1 MSLDRAYRH
10 VQLEA
15 TKTIFDDLIDTHAKA
30 YLSAYPEIKEFS
42 DYGMSGTLKYYIG
55 MIWTSDFEKPDLQQ
69 LRIRGSRALAQ
80 NKIIELDLS
89 AITSEHTFFPGQIL
103 AFQAELSL
111 RRQLAVK
118 KFFDPI
124 KIAPPLKPS
133 DSEAE
138 ERRILFV
145 ASGPYMSID
154 KEDWTLFDKL
164 VENIKSSK
172 ATHVILMGPFVD
184 IENKYIK
191 AQYDVTW
198 KLIFD
203 KLIEGLY
210 DCECHI
216 YLVPSNRDIL
226 PNYLET
232 NYFYPMEEFNFKH
245 VLKPDVKPKC
255 KIEPV
260 KDPAQIDLGGIYV
273 DVTSAEVVSHFNQ
286 CISSINRKKPKIFEL
301 ISEHLIT
308 HGIYP
313 IYPSAKDI
321 AIDYTKLYE
330 YLRIDRLGSHIVIV
344 PSRND
349 TSVIKLEDRHVVLIN
364 RFSTKKVAVLMEL
377 PEFTNKVLEIR

>member
-1 MSLDRAYRH
+1 MASEKTFRH

-30 YLSAYPEIKEFS
+30 YLSAYADIKEFS
-42 DYGMSGTLKYYIG
+42 EFEMSGTLKYYIG
-55 MIWTSDFEKPDLQQ
+55 MVWTNDFEKPDLQQ
-69 LRIRGSRALAQ
+69 LRIRGSRTLAQ

-89 AITSEHTFFPGQIL
+89 AVASEHAFFPGQIL

-111 RRQLAVK
+111 RRQLTVK
-118 KFFDPI
+118 KFLDPM
-124 KIAPPLKPS
+124 KIAPPLKPF
-133 DSEAE
+133 DSKAE
-138 ERRILFV
+138 EKKILFV

-164 VENIKSSK
+164 IENIKSQE

-191 AQYDVTW
+191 AHYDATW

-203 KLIEGLY
+203 KMFEGLY

-216 YLVPSNRDIL
+216 YLIPSNRDIL
-226 PNYLET
+226 PSYLKT
-232 NYFYPMEEFNFKH
+232 NYFYPMEKVDFKH

-255 KIEPV
+255 TIEPV
-260 KDPAQIDLGGIYV
+260 TDPAQIDLGGIYV
-273 DVTSAEVVSHFNQ
+273 DVTSAEVISHFNQ
-286 CISSINRKKPKIFEL
+286 CISCINRKKQKIFEL
-301 ISEHLIT
+301 INEHLIT
-308 HGIYP
+308 YGIYP

-321 AIDYTKLYE
+321 AVDYTKLYE
-330 YLRIDRLGSHIVIV
+330 HLRIDRLGSHLLIV

-349 TSVIKLEDRHVVLIN
+349 TSLSKIGDRHVVSIN
-364 RFSTKKVAVLMEL
+364 RFTTKKVAMLIEL
-377 PEFTNKVLEIR
+377 PEFTNKILEIR